1 VSQRA
6 LQDYG
11 ERTIRIMAKMP
22 YARFLGMK
30 IKIESGQLMTC
41 LPAQEKL
48 TGNPNL
54 PALHGGVIGSF
65 LELTALSE
73 WLFRTGEQDLP
84 RTTSFS
90 VDYLRSGRMQ
100 DTFGRAVIIRQGRRI
115 SNIQATIW
123 QSNADKPVAVAR
135 CNLLS
140 PAFS

>member
-1 VSQRA
+1 
-6 LQDYG
+6 
-11 ERTIRIMAKMP
+11 MAKMP

-30 IKIESGQLMTC
+30 VKIESGQLLTC
-41 LPAQEKL
+41 LPTQEKL

-54 PALHGGVIGSF
+54 PALHGGVIGRF

-100 DTFGRAVIIRQGRRI
+100 DTFGRAVITRQGRRI